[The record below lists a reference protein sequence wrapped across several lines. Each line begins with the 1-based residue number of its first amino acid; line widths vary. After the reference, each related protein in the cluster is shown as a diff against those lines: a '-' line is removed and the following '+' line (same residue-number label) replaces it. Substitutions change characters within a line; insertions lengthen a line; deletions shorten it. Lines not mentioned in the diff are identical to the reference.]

1 VDEVLTQIPPSP
13 PALPGVEVDERV
25 ARDALRDQIAR
36 LERKLAE
43 ALPDVR
49 PGDLPPAAPAPRRG
63 PRLLSLGDLERVRDD
78 LADRLAASRREIAAR
93 AEREADR
100 RVLLEK
106 MLRDPARYK
115 WVRVTN
121 GDLDDPGCVSY
132 HVKPRLGL
140 IGMLAGWW
148 HVKVSSGCPL
158 AAARAR

>member
-1 VDEVLTQIPPSP
+1 VDEVLTQIRPSA

-25 ARDALRDQIAR
+25 ARESLRDQIAR
-36 LERKLAE
+36 LEQKLAE

-49 PGDLPPAAPAPRRG
+49 PGDLPPAARPPRRG
-63 PRLLSLGDLERVRDD
+63 PRLLSLGELEQVRDD
-78 LADRLAASRREIAAR
+78 LAERLTATRREIAAR
-93 AEREADR
+93 AEQEADR

>member
-1 VDEVLTQIPPSP
+1 VVEVLSQIPPAP

-25 ARDALRDQIAR
+25 ARDDLREQIAR
-36 LERKLAE
+36 LERKFAD

-49 PGDLPPAAPAPRRG
+49 PGDMPRAALATRRG
-63 PRLLSLGDLERVRDD
+63 PRLLTLGELERVRDD
-78 LADRLAASRREIAAR
+78 LADRLAATRHEIAAR

-106 MLRDPARYK
+106 MLRHPARYK

-121 GDLDDPGCVSY
+121 GDLHDPGCVSY